1 MIKIAKKEAKENKV
15 RITVQRSF
23 GTQNLM
29 EIYSDYVAKQI
40 RKTVRSKGGDKTVN
54 EKKQK

>member
-1 MIKIAKKEAKENKV
+1 M

-23 GTQNLM
+23 GTHNLM

-40 RKTVRSKGGDKTVN
+40 RKTVRSEGGDKKVN

>member
-1 MIKIAKKEAKENKV
+1 MS
-15 RITVQRSF
+15 ITVQRSF

-29 EIYSDYVAKQI
+29 EIYTDYVAKQI
-40 RKTVRSKGGDKTVN
+40 RKAVRSEGGDKTVN

>member
-1 MIKIAKKEAKENKV
+1 M
-15 RITVQRSF
+15 RIPVQRSF

-29 EIYSDYVAKQI
+29 EIYTDYVAKQI
-40 RKTVRSKGGDKTVN
+40 RKAVRSEGGDKTVN

>member
-1 MIKIAKKEAKENKV
+1 M

-23 GTQNLM
+23 GTQTLM
-29 EIYSDYVAKQI
+29 EIYTDYVAKRI
-40 RKTVRSKGGDKTVN
+40 RKAVRSEGGDKTVN